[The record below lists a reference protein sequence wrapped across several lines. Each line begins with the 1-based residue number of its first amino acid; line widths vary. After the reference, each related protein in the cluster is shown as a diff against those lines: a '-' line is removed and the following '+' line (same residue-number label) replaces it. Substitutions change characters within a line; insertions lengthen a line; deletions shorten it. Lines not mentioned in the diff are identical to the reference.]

1 MSYEIESNFS
11 KLLKHFYYFWSA
23 VLWRKTKLSFYY
35 ALLWLC
41 PPLSSL
47 TPPCS
52 ASRQE
57 RRLGRCSQLWIS
69 LPGRG
74 PAHVLLVRAG
84 SVAPPDGKGVWKVGS
99 LAPRPVSI
107 LTGLSVYERVK
118 FLTVYASW
126 VLGVCLLVWAVR
138 RLGCTACVGE
148 IFTVVWTC
156 AKWRGGDGLEIL
168 KSSRLFFSWTRGRS
182 LLRWNNKTNSKACEL
197 WSQIQGWTDWISQS
211 HLRGSSPPRGDFTCL
226 SPLCSFI
233 PSPKDLALSSHCS
246 KLSVPCWVT
255 LC

>member
-1 MSYEIESNFS
+1 MWEIYE
-11 KLLKHFYYFWSA
+11 
-23 VLWRKTKLSFYY
+23 
-35 ALLWLC
+35 LC
-41 PPLSSL
+41 QLGLRDSS
-47 TPPCS
+47 
-52 ASRQE
+52 
-57 RRLGRCSQLWIS
+57 
-69 LPGRG
+69 
-74 PAHVLLVRAG
+74 LVRAWKIG
-84 SVAPPDGKGVWKVGS
+84 LNNFPFTAAISCLHLGERPPTREHIN
-99 LAPRPVSI
+99 RPVC
-107 LTGLSVYERVK
+107 LWACK